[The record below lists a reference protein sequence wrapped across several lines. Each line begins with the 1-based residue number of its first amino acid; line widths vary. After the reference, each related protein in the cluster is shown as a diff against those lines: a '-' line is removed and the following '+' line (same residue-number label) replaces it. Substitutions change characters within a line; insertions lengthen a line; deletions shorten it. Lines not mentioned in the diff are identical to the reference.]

1 MNKDKQAIYDNYMD
15 VFKALFTQYDT
26 GRAKELMT
34 FLFKNTDIDNNRIL
48 IEGMGLEAELKETL
62 TNKEV
67 KGV

>member
-1 MNKDKQAIYDNYMD
+1 MNKVKQAIYDNYMD
-15 VFKALFTQYDT
+15 VFKAIFAQYDT
-26 GRAKELMT
+26 SRAKELMT